1 MVVLS
6 YPLKQSLLQ
15 GRYITGSSVPDK
27 YICQIYIILFL
38 NLDSMV
44 GKSSDKSRLC
54 CLSKMWEL
62 PYPFNTV
69 IDDHIRSPWQLLDQI
84 NDLSTNSFFYDTS
97 LTLSAYDPT
106 TLEEKL
112 NKDLNEV
119 QKRQKS
125 NKLTLNIKKT
135 KYMIIILEATTDQG
149 IKMVTLFKKT
159 YCELL
164 RMSLIKGIPS

>member
-15 GRYITGSSVPDK
+15 GGYITGLSVPDK

-44 GKSSDKSRLC
+44 DKSSDKSRLC
-54 CLSKMWEL
+54 CLSKMWEP

-69 IDDHIRSPWQLLDQI
+69 IDDHICSSWQLLDQI
-84 NDLSTNSFFYDTS
+84 NDLSTSSFFYDTS

-135 KYMIIILEATTDQG
+135 KYMIIILEATTD
-149 IKMVTLFKKT
+149 
-159 YCELL
+159 
-164 RMSLIKGIPS
+164 

>member
-15 GRYITGSSVPDK
+15 GRYITGLSVPDK

-44 GKSSDKSRLC
+44 DKSSDKSRLC

-69 IDDHIRSPWQLLDQI
+69 IDDHIRSSWQLLDQI
-84 NDLSTNSFFYDTS
+84 NDLSTSSFFMTPRLPFLLMTPQLLRKVKQRLKWGS
-97 LTLSAYDPT
+97 
-106 TLEEKL
+106 
-112 NKDLNEV
+112 
-119 QKRQKS
+119 KRRKS
-125 NKLTLNIKKT
+125 NKLASNIKKT
-135 KYMIIILEATTDQG
+135 KYMIIILDNQTVDLG
-149 IKMVTLFKKT
+149 D
-159 YCELL
+159 
-164 RMSLIKGIPS
+164 

>member
-1 MVVLS
+1 
-6 YPLKQSLLQ
+6 
-15 GRYITGSSVPDK
+15 
-27 YICQIYIILFL
+27 
-38 NLDSMV
+38 
-44 GKSSDKSRLC
+44 
-54 CLSKMWEL
+54 MWEP

-69 IDDHIRSPWQLLDQI
+69 IDDPICSSWLLLDQI
-84 NDLSTNSFFYDTS
+84 NGLSTSSFFYDTS

-135 KYMIIILEATTDQG
+135 KCMIIILEATTD
-149 IKMVTLFKKT
+149 
-159 YCELL
+159 
-164 RMSLIKGIPS
+164 